1 MVARRVIAID
11 PGKAT
16 GMCCFSWEPGK
27 EPVLEWAVEV
37 DEDHYA
43 NPIRY
48 EFLHNPEIEIAC
60 ERFIINAETAKKS
73 QAPYSLELIG
83 VLKQCVRDV
92 QRPLTDIHL
101 QAPVDAKKMFPNTAL
116 KKLDYWYVGGGG
128 HALDAIRHGLLYMAK
143 NGWKPKKLLE

>member
-1 MVARRVIAID
+1 MAVRRVIAID
-11 PGKAT
+11 PGKMT
-16 GMCCFSWEPGK
+16 GMCCFTWEDGK
-27 EPVLEWAVEV
+27 EPVLEWAIEI
-37 DEDHYA
+37 DEDGYA

-48 EFLHNPEIEIAC
+48 EFLNNPEIEIAC
-60 ERFIINAETAKKS
+60 ERFIINAETAKKT

-92 QRPLTDIHL
+92 KRPLSDINL

-128 HALDAIRHGLLYMAK
+128 HALDAIRHALLYMAK
-143 NGWKPKKLLE
+143 NGWKPKRLLE